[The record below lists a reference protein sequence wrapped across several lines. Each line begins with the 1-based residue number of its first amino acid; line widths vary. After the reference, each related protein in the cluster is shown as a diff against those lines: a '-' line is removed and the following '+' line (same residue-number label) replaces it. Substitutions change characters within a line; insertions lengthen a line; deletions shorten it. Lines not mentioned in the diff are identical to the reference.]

1 MEEPANK
8 PHFYR
13 ASTRLNTADTEFD
26 ASGFD
31 KLPQVDIVYAY
42 SNYNPIAL
50 DAFVK
55 AGAKGIDHAGPGD
68 GTVGAQM
75 VAAPAQRDM
84 RRQPAA
90 RRIRARRAGAVGTPN
105 RRGM

>member
-13 ASTRLNTADTEFD
+13 ASTRLNTAGTEFD
-26 ASGFD
+26 APGFD

-42 SNYNPIAL
+42 SNYNSIAL

-55 AGAKGIDHAGPGD
+55 AGAKGIEHAGPGD
-68 GTVGAQM
+68 G
-75 VAAPAQRDM
+75 
-84 RRQPAA
+84 
-90 RRIRARRAGAVGTPN
+90 
-105 RRGM
+105 